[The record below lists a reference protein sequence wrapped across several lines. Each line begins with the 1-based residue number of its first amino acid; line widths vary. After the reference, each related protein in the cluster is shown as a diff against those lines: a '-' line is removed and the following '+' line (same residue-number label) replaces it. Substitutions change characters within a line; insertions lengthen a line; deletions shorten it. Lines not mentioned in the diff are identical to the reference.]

1 MEYEEYRGQMA
12 IRRRGKNESKVS
24 FSSIDRI
31 AYMCGTY
38 CYFRRIIFVSRRF
51 AVAVLPFSSNG
62 YYRENVPLNLTYSLL
77 NVSFFFLSR
86 QCPQLPIN
94 HRKSA
99 LVWIFLLLWCIL
111 PSLPT
116 PMVRFCSNNF
126 VRFLF
131 IYCIISWTIYS
142 FWLHFVCCLCF
153 FYLLLFLLSSALA
166 PGYLCTIYCIRFQSI
181 YFAVDFINYRMLWSE
196 ISLSASLLSFCEG
209 KRTMIS

>member
-153 FYLLLFLLSSALA
+153 FLSSSFSVVFGFGSRILVHNLLYTFSKHILRRRLHKLQNVMIRDLAL
-166 PGYLCTIYCIRFQSI
+166 RFT
-181 YFAVDFINYRMLWSE
+181 FVFLWRE
-196 ISLSASLLSFCEG
+196 
-209 KRTMIS
+209 TDND